1 MVLGKAKSGP
11 SRNWRSAE
19 SCSSR
24 GAPVAVLRAVPIG
37 GGTAESSAVAVADGN
52 RRIAI
57 PASDREEPSFMEK
70 IGPPMTEQIG
80 AGGLGSA
87 SRGVPRTVPSS
98 IPEIEKMC
106 AKWT

>member
-37 GGTAESSAVAVADGN
+37 GGSADSNVVAVADGN
-52 RRIAI
+52 CQIAI
-57 PASDREEPSFMEK
+57 RASDREDPSFRVK
-70 IGPPMTEQIG
+70 IGP
-80 AGGLGSA
+80 
-87 SRGVPRTVPSS
+87 R
-98 IPEIEKMC
+98 
-106 AKWT
+106 